1 MCHWGKQRA
10 QPTTRRGSDMS
21 THTSFLKANS
31 TVNPHLLDGMRC
43 CCLHENITTTTWTQE
58 TTCKPRNVAQM
69 TTRIRILY
77 THILIYNLFIY
88 SIWSFKLAYLMCRFC
103 KQKQLC
109 CVFMTFSDGCPIF
122 CLELGWIPS
131 DIGPGVELSPGSHRN
146 IKLYSTVY
154 VLEF

>member
-103 KQKQLC
+103 KQNYV
-109 CVFMTFSDGCPIF
+109 VFLWLSVM
-122 CLELGWIPS
+122 
-131 DIGPGVELSPGSHRN
+131 GVRYFAWNLAGSHLTLVQGWSSPRAVTGTLN
-146 IKLYSTVY
+146 FIVQYMY
-154 VLEF
+154 